1 MTTKYDDIPIPEGDY
16 MTLDG
21 LKVWWHKGQPDRIHL
36 ATNRSDIAE
45 EDGSKEGLRIVFSSN
60 PESADYNPG
69 NFNRMA
75 RFLKKHGKSHPE
87 TVEKKSRR
95 LRDR

>member
-1 MTTKYDDIPIPEGDY
+1 M
-16 MTLDG
+16 
-21 LKVWWHKGQPDRIHL
+21 
-36 ATNRSDIAE
+36 ATNRKDITE
-45 EDGSKEGLRIVFSSN
+45 EDGSKPGLRIVFSSN

-75 RFLKKHGKSHPE
+75 RYLKANGKSHPE
-87 TVEKKSRR
+87 TVEKSSRR